1 MDFKKRMKRSTYDRN
16 RRRRKKRYYGAFEII
31 VTVIAIIMIA
41 CAYAGNIDPRS
52 FFPAPFLVL
61 AFIPIVIL
69 MLVLL
74 LASMFWRR
82 WLSMLI
88 IFVSLVISLPTIKVF
103 VPMNT
108 VEDALPMPADTTLT
122 LKVMT
127 YNVLAFN
134 YNEPTLNS
142 KPSETMQLILKAN
155 PDVVV
160 LQEGSAGGVHWKDMP
175 SLQPLQS
182 QIESR
187 YPYIY
192 YGEEG
197 LNLLSKVPFTTQ
209 ALGEPQHSRSPLG
222 FNRGQT
228 SYLARAFDLQ
238 LKTGK
243 QLRLVDFRLQSYHLS
258 FGKSMN
264 VRVSP
269 DVKPSAMERM
279 RRSFA
284 LRGDDAATLRQIFD
298 GSPANLIVCGD
309 MNDVPTSHVYQVIR
323 GDDLKDAWED
333 AGRGYAYTY
342 NRHGLKYRI
351 DHIFYRGDVR
361 ALRAQRFEGGSSDHY
376 PLMVT
381 FDIDNST
388 RK

>member
-1 MDFKKRMKRSTYDRN
+1 MKRSTYDRN
-16 RRRRKKRYYGAFEII
+16 RRRKKKRYYGAFEIVMTI
-31 VTVIAIIMIA
+31 IAIILIA
-41 CAYAGNIDPRS
+41 CAFAGKIDPKS
-52 FFPAPFLVL
+52 FFPAPFMVL
-61 AFIPIVIL
+61 AFIPLVIL
-69 MLVLL
+69 TLALFLVSLL
-74 LASMFWRR
+74 WRR

-88 IFVSLVISLPTIKVF
+88 LFVSLVIVLPTIKVF
-103 VPMNT
+103 MPMNT
-108 VEDALPMPADTTLT
+108 IEDALPMPADTTLT

-127 YNVLAFN
+127 YNVLAYN
-134 YNEPTLNS
+134 YNEPDLNS
-142 KPSETMQLILKAN
+142 KPSETMKLILKAN

-160 LQEGSAGGVHWKDMP
+160 IQEGTPGGIGWKDVP
-175 SLQPLQS
+175 SLLPLQS

-187 YPYIY
+187 YPYVY
-192 YGEEG
+192 YGDEG

-209 ALGEPQHSRSPLG
+209 ALGEPQHTRSPLG

-238 LKTGK
+238 LKGGK

-269 DVKPSAMERM
+269 DVKPSAIERM

-284 LRGDDAATLRQIFD
+284 LRGDDAATLRKVFD
-298 GSPANLIVCGD
+298 SSPANLIVCGD
-309 MNDVPTSHVYQVIR
+309 MNDVPTSHVYNVLR
-323 GDDLKDAWED
+323 GEDLNDAWED

-361 ALRAQRFEGGSSDHY
+361 ALRGQRLKGGSSDHY

-381 FDIDNST
+381 FDIEDT
-388 RK
+388 QRK